1 MKLSLRLPLLALPL
15 LAQACGGITATDR
28 SGGAIDGDAA
38 AGSSSANA
46 TGGSGGSGGE
56 VPGHSG
62 GLVGGGGTPP
72 CPACQDYKVGSL
84 IDMPACC
91 SGPGQCGALVGLSG
105 KLFGLPDGCND
116 IGQHGALDQ
125 ACVPLQM
132 KVPDFLPSSFPGC
145 CREQGVCGNLVDL
158 SSIDGPNF
166 GCVDTSGVTGVS
178 PAPCGSGGP

>member
-1 MKLSLRLPLLALPL
+1 MRVSVLLALPL
-15 LAQACGGITATDR
+15 LAEACGGTVATDR
-28 SGGAIDGDAA
+28 SGSGIDGDAA
-38 AGSSSANA
+38 AGSGSANA
-46 TGGSGGSGGE
+46 TGGNGGHAGE
-56 VPGHSG
+56 APAGQSG
-62 GLVGGGGTPP
+62 GLVGGGGTAS
-72 CPACQDYKVGSL
+72 CPACQGYKVGSL

-145 CREQGVCGNLVDL
+145 CRAQGVCGNLLDL

-178 PAPCGSGGP
+178 PASCGSGGP